1 LGSDFVLLLAAPP
14 VQAATISVNT
24 TLDETGNVAQCSLR
38 DAVAAANTDTVQ
50 GGCSAGNGTDTIS
63 LPAGSFVLTVGELSL
78 TGPTTITGAG
88 APSTTIDAN
97 HASRILEI
105 GTQGAAPST

>member
-1 LGSDFVLLLAAPP
+1 LGFIAAAVLLLATPP

-24 TLDETGNVAQCSLR
+24 TLNETGNLAQCSLR

-50 GGCSAGNGTDTIS
+50 GGCSAGTIS